1 MKKVWIGIGIASG
14 CLLVAVVAVVSK
26 KRAASPDGSR
36 DTPAAVASVRA
47 LQELDVAETLYDG
60 KLGSGWDDWGWGP
73 HQLGGGPARIVFEGY
88 GGIILHHGE
97 LPWRYGGVAFRYKAP
112 AEYGDFLQVSLRW
125 QGAPDDAFPVVPIEP
140 RHVAVLPEGWR
151 EALVEWKELNPAQR
165 AFDRVMISAA
175 RAVAGEAVLLDH
187 VVLTK
192 PSGALPAPVGG
203 RDVSLRVM
211 CKGASHPISELIYGA
226 ASDEWSSGMSAK
238 RMGGNTYSRFNWE
251 LGAWNV
257 GKDWFFENIPQKSVF
272 EQVEEA
278 AKEKH
283 KLVLS
288 VPTLGWVAK
297 DTTSFGFPRSKFP
310 QQGKFDPYRAD
321 AGDGMRP
328 DGKPIAPGSPE
339 QTSIPA
345 PPELIGKWVS
355 KLVERDRA
363 RGSRGVSMYILD
375 NEPSLWN
382 ETHRDVHPEPLG
394 YDELLE
400 RSIKYAEA
408 IRAADPDGLIAG
420 PAEWGWLGYMYSGK
434 DREAGVAK
442 QPDRAAHGGVP
453 LVAWYLKKLA
463 EHANSSGK
471 RLLDVLDLHFY
482 PAANNVYGNNA
493 GTDSATSEL
502 RLRSTRALWDEGY
515 RDESWINEPIA
526 LIPRMK
532 GWVNA
537 NYPGLK
543 LAIGEWCFGAEN
555 HISGG
560 LATAE
565 ALGRFGQH
573 GVDSAFFWGDLK
585 KDNPTYWA
593 FRAFRNFDEKGGRFL
608 DVSMPTQE
616 SEKVSLFASRD
627 EGAKRLV
634 LILVNRDATSSVNA
648 KVELQ
653 GCGRVTSAKLLS
665 YSGGL
670 NGLSE
675 VRSETSESAVGG
687 VLDSYSIS
695 VFAIEVE
702 KPLAL

>member
-1 MKKVWIGIGIASG
+1 MKKVWIGI
-14 CLLVAVVAVVSK
+14 AVVACLVV
-26 KRAASPDGSR
+26 AGI
-36 DTPAAVASVRA
+36 SVRA
-47 LQELDVAETLYDG
+47 LLKGANSGGSSDAPAAVPSARALRELDVAMAIYDG
-60 KLGSGWDDWGWGP
+60 KLGGGWEDWGWGP

-88 GGIILHHGE
+88 GGIILRHPE
-97 LPWRYGGVAFRYKAP
+97 LPWQYGAVAFRYKAP
-112 AEYGDFLQVSLRW
+112 AGYDDFLQVSLRW
-125 QGAPDDAFPVVPIEP
+125 QGAQDDAFPVVVVEP
-140 RHVAVLPEGWR
+140 RHIAALPEGWR
-151 EALVEWKELNPAQR
+151 EVLIEWKELNPAQR

-175 RAVAGEAVLLDH
+175 KAVGGEPVLLDH

-192 PSGALPAPVGG
+192 PGAALPPPIGG
-203 RDVSLRVM
+203 RDAALRVT
-211 CKGASHPISELIYGA
+211 CNGRSHAIPELIYGA
-226 ASDEWSSGMSAK
+226 ASDEWSSGQSAK

-257 GKDWFFENIPQKSVF
+257 GKDWFFENVAQKNLF
-272 EQVEEA
+272 EDVDGA
-278 AKEKH
+278 AKRKQP
-283 KLVLS
+283 LVLS
-288 VPTLGWVAK
+288 VPMIGWVAK
-297 DTTSFGFPRSKFP
+297 DTSSFGFPRSKFP
-310 QQGKFDPYRAD
+310 EQRKFDAHRAD
-321 AGDGMRP
+321 AGDGVRP
-328 DGKPIAPGSPE
+328 DGKPLTPGSPE
-339 QTSIPA
+339 LTSIPA

-355 KLVERDRA
+355 KLVEQDRA
-363 RGSRGVSMYILD
+363 RGGRSVSMYMLD

-442 QPDRAAHGGVP
+442 QPDRLAHGGVP
-453 LVAWYLKKLA
+453 LVPWYLKKLA
-463 EHANSSGK
+463 EHANTSGK

-482 PAANNVYGNNA
+482 PAANNVYGSN
-493 GTDSATSEL
+493 TDPTTVEL

-526 LIPRMK
+526 LIPRMR

-565 ALGRFGQH
+565 ALGRFGQK
-573 GVDSAFFWGDLK
+573 GLDAAFFWGDLK
-585 KDNPTYWA
+585 QGNPTYWA
-593 FRAFRNFDEKGGRFL
+593 FRAFRNFDDKGGRFQ
-608 DVSMPTQE
+608 DISVPTQE
-616 SEKVSLFASRD
+616 TDKVSLFASRD
-627 EGAKRLV
+627 ASGTHLV
-634 LILVNRDATSSVNA
+634 LILVNRDPNSSVNA
-648 KVELQ
+648 KIDLQ
-653 GCGRVTSAKLLS
+653 SCGRVLSSKLLS
-665 YSGGL
+665 YSGGM
-670 NGLSE
+670 NGLAE
-675 VRSETSESAVGG
+675 VRSESSEAGVGG

-695 VFAIEVE
+695 VFDIQVE
-702 KPLAL
+702 KPMNL